1 MSERSNGRQP
11 HVVMLALLLLCGW
24 LIYDRQRLRE
34 QLAAPLAG
42 NGEVAAAADAV
53 AAKLSPAKAQQ
64 LGPFYEALA
73 DVVSR
78 DSSII
83 TSTGVFRTGHNR
95 ALRLAFAETEVA
107 GEPRVGDLVDR
118 VFFAAMGK
126 DDKAID
132 AAAKAD
138 LLEAINAVIQAC
150 EEASK

>member
-1 MSERSNGRQP
+1 MSGQQRDNRLIL
-11 HVVMLALLLLCGW
+11 VALLLICGW
-24 LIYDRQRLRE
+24 LVYDRRRLQE

-53 AAKLSPAKAQQ
+53 AAKLSPAKAKQ
-64 LGPFYEALA
+64 LGRFYEALA
-73 DVVSR
+73 DVVAR

-95 ALRLAFAETEVA
+95 ALRLAFAGTEVA

-150 EEASK
+150 KEASK

>member
-1 MSERSNGRQP
+1 MSGQQRDNRLIL
-11 HVVMLALLLLCGW
+11 VALLLICGW
-24 LIYDRQRLRE
+24 LVYDRRRLQE
-34 QLAAPLAG
+34 QLAAQLAG

-53 AAKLSPAKAQQ
+53 AAKLSPAKAKQ
-64 LGPFYEALA
+64 LGRFYEALA
-73 DVVSR
+73 DVVAR

-95 ALRLAFAETEVA
+95 ALRLAFAGTEVA

-150 EEASK
+150 KEASK